1 MNILWILDIDA
12 DYGPRHGGTLRY
24 TQLSR
29 GLIARGHRVTYVVIS
44 HPGQNGRKHNEYLE
58 TLRGEGCF
66 TDCVEID
73 EYSVPSITRKLS
85 RLVIHPGIQQSFL
98 ASYQVEFKNRIIEL
112 LKEWAVDVSIVS
124 HRRCLF
130 LLPLLS
136 SVSTTII
143 DWCDSEVLFEMRE
156 IRLLLKMRKLT
167 ELPRR
172 VKELIYGLI
181 DETYYGRYSAANIV
195 VGPTDKKV
203 LDFLNGK
210 PFVNRLLQNG
220 VEPSIDNG
228 PAIAKDPNRLI
239 FTGTMDFSPN
249 YDGALWFIKNVMP
262 VLIRKRRDIRL
273 VIAGQLPISRLL
285 ESATENVEVLGL
297 VPNLRAEIQR
307 SQLYVAPLISGGGF
321 RNKIVEAIASG
332 TYVVGTPMAFECL
345 DEKLRGTL
353 LIARTAEE
361 FAKRIEEYLRNPWAF
376 TDRLCEAMR
385 IVREEYQ
392 WGKKVKELEE
402 LCYQVS
408 RHRVEA
414 TG

>member
-1 MNILWILDIDA
+1 
-12 DYGPRHGGTLRY
+12 
-24 TQLSR
+24 
-29 GLIARGHRVTYVVIS
+29 
-44 HPGQNGRKHNEYLE
+44 
-58 TLRGEGCF
+58 
-66 TDCVEID
+66 
-73 EYSVPSITRKLS
+73 
-85 RLVIHPGIQQSFL
+85 
-98 ASYQVEFKNRIIEL
+98 
-112 LKEWAVDVSIVS
+112 VSIVS

-156 IRLLLKMRKLT
+156 IRLLLKMIKLT
-167 ELPRR
+167 ELPCR

-195 VGPTDKKV
+195 VAPTDKKV
-203 LDFLNGK
+203 LDCLNGR
-210 PFVNRLLQNG
+210 PFVNRLLRNG
-220 VEPSIDNG
+220 VEPSTDNG

-262 VLIRKRRDIRL
+262 PLVRKRGDIRL

-332 TYVVGTPMAFECL
+332 TYVVGTPMALECL
-345 DEKLRGTL
+345 DDKLRGTL

-361 FAKRIEEYLRNPWAF
+361 FARRIEEYLRNPWAF
-376 TDRLCEAMR
+376 NDRLCEAMR

-392 WGKKVKELEE
+392 WGKKVKELED

-408 RHRVEA
+408 QHKAEA